1 MPRPWVK
8 VHVEFLD
15 NPKIMTLPLSLRG
28 IWFTALAVAERYD
41 KGGLLPPADRF
52 ALMAHCDDETTEKAF
67 LALAKKGLLDLT
79 DDGYSIHDWTTW
91 QSVPPRQQPE
101 ANAARQA
108 KWRAAH
114 RTPSDVTSV
123 TDSNALRNVTDV
135 SNAALQRVTDVTPI
149 EGDREGDRDRE
160 GEPILAPSAR
170 KRDPLWDALVDETGT
185 EPSTKME
192 RGMWNAA
199 VKELRDAGATAEQIH
214 TRSEEYRSRWTGVDL
229 TPMALVKHWGA
240 LSQPSVANGKREL
253 RSFVKVGR
261 DETAQGFAEFNAMQ
275 DAEEA
280 KDGTAHVQRG
290 DGKTQRGIQSHTGR
304 PGPEGLL

>member
-15 NPKIMTLPLSLRG
+15 NPKIMTLSLSLRG

-67 LALAKKGLLDLT
+67 VALAKKGLLDLT
-79 DDGYSIHDWTTW
+79 DDGYSIHDWTVW
-91 QSVPPRQQPE
+91 QAVLESDTRE
-101 ANAARQA
+101 AWRDRKARQRE
-108 KWRAAH
+108 KERM
-114 RTPSDVTSV
+114 S
-123 TDSNALRNVTDV
+123 RNVTRD
-135 SNAALQRVTDVTPI
+135 SVTVTRDAVTVTERHGDTVTRHDVTPI
-149 EGDREGDRDRE
+149 EGDKEGDRDRE

-170 KRDPLWDALVDETGT
+170 KSDPIWDALVEETGT
-185 EPSTKME
+185 QPSTKME

-199 VKELRDAGATAEQIH
+199 VKELRDAGATAEQVH
-214 TRSEEYRSRWTGVDL
+214 TRSGEYRSRWTGVDL

-290 DGKTQRGIQSHTGR
+290 DGKTQRRLQ
-304 PGPEGLL
+304 PDA